1 MLWTYRVFRDQS
13 GRYSIREVFYEHD
26 GRLISYGKHPVAPL
40 AASLEDLIQLVK
52 WYREALDSPVL
63 SLEAVEAELS
73 TQPTPDS
80 STPTPGPTLPLA
92 AVIAQLAQTPD
103 PSSDL
108 TPVNPPT
115 P

>member
-1 MLWTYRVFRDQS
+1 MLWSYRVCRDRS

-26 GRLISYGKHPVAPL
+26 GRLISYGKHPVAP
-40 AASLEDLIQLVK
+40 
-52 WYREALDSPVL
+52 
-63 SLEAVEAELS
+63 
-73 TQPTPDS
+73 T
-80 STPTPGPTLPLA
+80 STPRPTLPLA

-108 TPVNPPT
+108 TPANPPI